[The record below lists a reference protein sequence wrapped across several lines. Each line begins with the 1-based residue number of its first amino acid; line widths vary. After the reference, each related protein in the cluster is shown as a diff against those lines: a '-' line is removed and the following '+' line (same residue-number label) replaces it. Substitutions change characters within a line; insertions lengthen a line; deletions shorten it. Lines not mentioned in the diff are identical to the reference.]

1 MIGGIMSKKITSKL
15 SSNKTKQGI
24 DLNNLIIKIR
34 DKQVIL
40 DSDLA
45 NIFKVETRVLIQT
58 FKRNVKRFPSEFAFQ
73 LVDKEY
79 SNLRSQIVISS
90 LHGGRRYQPYVFT
103 EHGVVMM
110 ANLLNSQIAI
120 EASILIVKAFIRL
133 RKMIVDFEEVYKKIQ
148 KLEEK
153 DLLHDE
159 QLKVILQTLKKLIE
173 FKSSKKRKIGFN
185 IHE

>member
-1 MIGGIMSKKITSKL
+1 MTKKI
-15 SSNKTKQGI
+15 NKQGI

-34 DKQVIL
+34 DKQVVL

-45 NIFKVETRVLIQT
+45 NIFGVSTKVLLQSL
-58 FKRNVKRFPSEFAFQ
+58 KRNHKRFPEEFVFQ
-73 LVDKEY
+73 LTNKEFL
-79 SNLRSQIVISS
+79 NLRSQFVTSS

-120 EASILIVKAFIRL
+120 DASILIVKAFIRL
-133 RKMIVDFEEVYKKIQ
+133 RKMVVDFEEFYKKIQ

-153 DLLHDE
+153 DLLQDE